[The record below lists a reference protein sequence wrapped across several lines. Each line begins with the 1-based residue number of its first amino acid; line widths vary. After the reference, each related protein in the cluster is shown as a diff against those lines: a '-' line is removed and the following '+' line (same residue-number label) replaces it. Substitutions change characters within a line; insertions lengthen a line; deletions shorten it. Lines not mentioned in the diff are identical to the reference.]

1 MNSQS
6 FHTWENPTNHAYT
19 HTHVRISSAKPI
31 QMEKNMGKISR
42 ILFQNGEEHVKDK

>member
-19 HTHVRISSAKPI
+19 HTHTRAHIIGQANP
-31 QMEKNMGKISR
+31 
-42 ILFQNGEEHVKDK
+42 NGEEHGKNK